1 MKRALDIAVSA
12 ATLVI
17 LSPVLILV
25 AFLVR
30 LDSPGPAIFR
40 QVRVGH
46 QGAQFTILKFRTMY
60 VAEPGGPEIT
70 ARSDRRVT
78 RIGKHLRRTKVD
90 ELPQLI
96 NVLRGEMSLV
106 GPRPEVPSYMALYTP
121 PQRALILSVKPGVT
135 DLAALEFRNEEELLA
150 AAIDPHETYVQD
162 VMPRKYELYKQY
174 VDHHNVRMDIVILW
188 RTAAALVRRR

>member
-60 VAEPGGPEIT
+60 VAESGGPEIT
-70 ARSDRRVT
+70 ARSDSRVT

-106 GPRPEVPSYMALYTP
+106 GP
-121 PQRALILSVKPGVT
+121 
-135 DLAALEFRNEEELLA
+135 
-150 AAIDPHETYVQD
+150 
-162 VMPRKYELYKQY
+162 PRSP
-174 VDHHNVRMDIVILW
+174 RTW
-188 RTAAALVRRR
+188 RSIRRLRGH